1 MCNRQPSYTSCMS
14 EPHSE
19 PQTELEHKP
28 GAGIDRTVIQR
39 LLVLTPAE
47 RIRLA
52 VREANNLSRLM
63 EKMRIR

>member
-1 MCNRQPSYTSCMS
+1 MCNRYESYTVCMA

-19 PQTELEHKP
+19 TPVEQKP
-28 GAGIDRTVIQR
+28 GTGIDRTVIHR

-47 RIRLA
+47 RIKLA
-52 VREANNLSRLM
+52 VQEANNLAQLM

>member
-1 MCNRQPSYTSCMS
+1 MCNRAASYTLCMP

-19 PQTELEHKP
+19 LHPHAEPKL
-28 GAGIDRTVIQR
+28 GMGIDRTTIQR

-52 VREANNLSRLM
+52 VREANNLARLM
-63 EKMRIR
+63 EKMQIR